1 MKKLSVVVL
10 WAVVLLL
17 ALVLFIFPSC
27 TKVVGEGPLVTQTR
41 NVGNFSGVSSEM
53 SGKVNFSIAPDY
65 KVEITAQQNILDVLN
80 TNVVN
85 GVLHIDF
92 KDNVRVKRHE
102 DLTINITAPYADY
115 FRLSGS
121 GNMNVQGDIAANN
134 LKVELSGS
142 GGIAMQDAAITDKI
156 EVDISGSGNISIANG
171 SAVNEDVEISGSGNV
186 EMAGVNAQNG
196 VTHTSGSGDVK
207 MALSKNLDVHISG
220 SGSVYYH
227 GNPVISTHISGSGKV
242 IPF

>member
-1 MKKLSVVVL
+1 MKKLVVI
-10 WAVVLLL
+10 LLL
-17 ALVLFIFPSC
+17 VAGLFIFPSC
-27 TKVVGEGPLVTQTR
+27 EKVVGEGPLVTQTR
-41 NVGNFSGVSSEM
+41 TVGNFTGVSSEM
-53 SGKVNFSIAPDY
+53 SGKVNFTIAPDY

-92 KDNVRVKRHE
+92 KNNVRVKQHE
-102 DLTINITAPYADY
+102 DLLINITAPYADY

-121 GNMNVQGDIAANN
+121 GNMNVQGDITANN
-134 LKVELSGS
+134 LKVTLSGS
-142 GGIAMQDAAITDKI
+142 GDITVQNAVIADKI
-156 EVDISGSGNISIANG
+156 DTDISGSGNISLAGG
-171 SAVNEDVEISGSGNV
+171 SAVNEDVDISGSGKV
-186 EMAGVNAQNG
+186 EMAGVDAQNA

-207 MALSKNLDVHISG
+207 LALSTNLDAHISG

-227 GNPVISTHISGSGKV
+227 GNPIISTHISGSGRV

>member
-1 MKKLSVVVL
+1 MKNLPVIIVLS
-10 WAVVLLL
+10 A
-17 ALVLFIFPSC
+17 VLFIFPSC
-27 TKVVGEGPLVTQTR
+27 EKVVGEGPLVTQTR
-41 NVGNFSGVSSEM
+41 TVGNFTGISSEM
-53 SGKVNFSIAPDY
+53 SGKVNFTIAPDY

-92 KDNVRVKRHE
+92 KDNVRVREHE
-102 DLTINITAPYADY
+102 DLLINIAAPYADY

-121 GNMNVQGDIAANN
+121 GNMNVQGDVAANN
-134 LKVELSGS
+134 LKVTLSGS
-142 GGIAMQDAAITDKI
+142 GDISVQNAVIADKI
-156 EVDISGSGNISIANG
+156 DTDISGSGNISIANG
-171 SAVNEDVEISGSGNV
+171 SAVNEDVDISGSGKV
-186 EMAGVNAQNG
+186 EMAGVAAQNA

-207 MALSKNLDVHISG
+207 LALSNNLDAHISG

-227 GNPVISTHISGSGKV
+227 GNPIISTHISGSGRV

>member
-1 MKKLSVVVL
+1 MKNLSV
-10 WAVVLLL
+10 AVLL
-17 ALVLFIFPSC
+17 AAVALFIFPSC
-27 TKVVGEGPLVTQTR
+27 EKVVGEGPLVTQTR
-41 NVGNFSGVSSEM
+41 NVGNFTGVSSEM
-53 SGKVNFSIAPDY
+53 SGKVNFTIAPDF

-92 KDNVRVKRHE
+92 RNNVRVREHE
-102 DLTINITAPYADY
+102 DLLINITAPYADY

-121 GNMNVQGDIAANN
+121 GNMNVQGDVAANN
-134 LKVELSGS
+134 LKVTLSGS
-142 GGIAMQDAAITDKI
+142 GDIAVQNAVIGDKI
-156 EVDISGSGNISIANG
+156 DTDISGSGNISIANG
-171 SAVNEDVEISGSGNV
+171 AAVNEDVDISGSGKV
-186 EMAGVNAQNG
+186 EMAGVAAQNA

-207 MALSKNLDVHISG
+207 LALSTNLDAHISG

-227 GNPVISTHISGSGKV
+227 GNPIISTHISGSGRV

>member
-1 MKKLSVVVL
+1 MKKLVVVI
-10 WAVVLLL
+10 LLL
-17 ALVLFIFPSC
+17 VTGLFIFPSC
-27 TKVVGEGPLVTQTR
+27 EKVVGEGPLVTQTR
-41 NVGNFSGVSSEM
+41 TVGNFTGVSSEM
-53 SGKVNFSIAPDY
+53 SGKVNFTIAPDY

-92 KDNVRVKRHE
+92 KNNVRVKQHE
-102 DLTINITAPYADY
+102 DLLINITAPYADY

-121 GNMNVQGDIAANN
+121 GNMNVQGDITANN
-134 LKVELSGS
+134 LKVTLSGS
-142 GGIAMQDAAITDKI
+142 GDITVQNAVIADKI
-156 EVDISGSGNISIANG
+156 DTDISGSGNISIAGG
-171 SAVNEDVEISGSGNV
+171 SAVNEDVDISGSGKV
-186 EMAGVNAQNG
+186 EMAGVDAQNA

-207 MALSKNLDVHISG
+207 LALSTNLDAHISG

-227 GNPVISTHISGSGKV
+227 GNPIISTHISGSGRV

>member
-1 MKKLSVVVL
+1 MKNFVVVVL
-10 WAVVLLL
+10 LTAGI
-17 ALVLFIFPSC
+17 FIFPSC
-27 TKVVGEGPLVTQTR
+27 EKVVGEGPLVTQTR
-41 NVGNFSGVSSEM
+41 SVANFSGVSSEM
-53 SGKVNFSIAPDY
+53 SGKVNFAIAPEY

-92 KDNVRVKRHE
+92 KDNVRVRQHE
-102 DLTINITAPYADY
+102 DLLINITAPYADY

-121 GNMNVQGDIAANN
+121 GNMNVQGDITANN
-134 LKVELSGS
+134 LKVILSGS
-142 GGIAMQDAAITDKI
+142 GDIAVQSAVVADKI
-156 EVDISGSGNISIANG
+156 DAEMSGSGNIFIANGSAMNEDVDISGSGK
-171 SAVNEDVEISGSGNV
+171 V
-186 EMAGVNAQNG
+186 EMPGVNAESA

-207 MALSKNLDVHISG
+207 LAVSKNLDAHISG

-227 GNPVISTHISGSGKV
+227 GNPIISTHISGSGRV

>member
-1 MKKLSVVVL
+1 MKKLVIVVS
-10 WAVVLLL
+10 L
-17 ALVLFIFPSC
+17 AAGMFVFSSC
-27 TKVVGEGPLVTQTR
+27 RKVVGEGPLVTQTR
-41 NVGNFSGVSSEM
+41 TVGNFSGVSSEM
-53 SGKVNFSIAPDY
+53 SGKVNFAIAPEY

-92 KDNVRVKRHE
+92 KDNVRVREHE
-102 DLTINITAPYADY
+102 DLVVNITAPYADY

-121 GNMNVQGDIAANN
+121 GNMNVQGDIAANS
-134 LKVELSGS
+134 LKVTLSGS
-142 GGIAMQDAAITDKI
+142 GDITVQNADIADKI
-156 EVDISGSGNISIANG
+156 ETDVSGSGNISIANG
-171 SAVNEDVEISGSGNV
+171 STVNEDVEISGSGKV
-186 EMAGVNAQNG
+186 EMAGVDAQIA

-207 MALSKNLDVHISG
+207 LAVSKNLDAHITG

-227 GNPVISTHISGSGKV
+227 GNPIISTHITGSGRV

>member
-1 MKKLSVVVL
+1 MKKLVVI
-10 WAVVLLL
+10 LLL
-17 ALVLFIFPSC
+17 VAGLFIFPSC
-27 TKVVGEGPLVTQTR
+27 EKVVGEGPLVTQTR
-41 NVGNFSGVSSEM
+41 TVGNFTGVSSEM
-53 SGKVNFSIAPDY
+53 SGKVNFTIAPDY

-92 KDNVRVKRHE
+92 KNNVRVKQHE
-102 DLTINITAPYADY
+102 DLLINITAPYADY

-121 GNMNVQGDIAANN
+121 GNMNLQGDITANN
-134 LKVELSGS
+134 LKVTLSGS
-142 GGIAMQDAAITDKI
+142 GDITVQNAVIADKI
-156 EVDISGSGNISIANG
+156 DTDISGSGNISIAGG
-171 SAVNEDVEISGSGNV
+171 SAVNEDVDISGSGKV
-186 EMAGVNAQNG
+186 EMAGVDAQNA

-207 MALSKNLDVHISG
+207 LALSTNLDAHISG

-227 GNPVISTHISGSGKV
+227 GNPIISTHISGSGRV

>member
-1 MKKLSVVVL
+1 MKKLVVVI
-10 WAVVLLL
+10 LLL
-17 ALVLFIFPSC
+17 VTGLFIFPSC
-27 TKVVGEGPLVTQTR
+27 EKVVGEGPLVTQTR
-41 NVGNFSGVSSEM
+41 TVGNFTGVSSEM
-53 SGKVNFSIAPDY
+53 SGKVNFTIAPNY

-92 KDNVRVKRHE
+92 KNNVRVKQHE
-102 DLTINITAPYADY
+102 DLLINITAPYADY

-121 GNMNVQGDIAANN
+121 GNMNVQGDITANN
-134 LKVELSGS
+134 LKVTLSGS
-142 GGIAMQDAAITDKI
+142 GDITVQNAVIADKI
-156 EVDISGSGNISIANG
+156 DTDISGSGNISIAGG
-171 SAVNEDVEISGSGNV
+171 SAVNEDVDISGSGKV
-186 EMAGVNAQNG
+186 EMAGVDAQNA

-207 MALSKNLDVHISG
+207 LALSTNLDAHISG

-227 GNPVISTHISGSGKV
+227 GNPIISTHISGSGRV

>member
-1 MKKLSVVVL
+1 MKKLVVVI
-10 WAVVLLL
+10 LLL
-17 ALVLFIFPSC
+17 VAGLFIFPSC
-27 TKVVGEGPLVTQTR
+27 EKVVGEGPLVTQTR
-41 NVGNFSGVSSEM
+41 TVGNFTGVSSEM
-53 SGKVNFSIAPDY
+53 SGKVNFTIAPDY

-92 KDNVRVKRHE
+92 KNNVRVKQHE
-102 DLTINITAPYADY
+102 DLLINITAPYADY

-121 GNMNVQGDIAANN
+121 GNMNVQGDITANN
-134 LKVELSGS
+134 LKVTLSGS
-142 GGIAMQDAAITDKI
+142 GDITVQNAVIADKI
-156 EVDISGSGNISIANG
+156 DTDISGSGNISIAGG
-171 SAVNEDVEISGSGNV
+171 SAVNEDVDISGSGKV
-186 EMAGVNAQNG
+186 EMAGVDAQNA

-207 MALSKNLDVHISG
+207 LALSTNLDAHISG

-227 GNPVISTHISGSGKV
+227 GNPIISTHISGSGRV

>member
-1 MKKLSVVVL
+1 MKKFL
-10 WAVVLLL
+10 AVVSL
-17 ALVLFIFPSC
+17 AAAIFIFPSC
-27 TKVVGEGPLVTQTR
+27 RKVVGEGPLVTQTR
-41 NVGNFSGVSSEM
+41 SVGNFSGVSSEM
-53 SGKVNFSIAPDY
+53 SGKVNFAIASEY

-92 KDNVRVKRHE
+92 KDNVRVREHE
-102 DLTINITAPYADY
+102 DLLINITAPYADY

-121 GNMNVQGDIAANN
+121 GNMNVQGDITANN
-134 LKVELSGS
+134 LKVTLSGS
-142 GGIAMQDAAITDKI
+142 GDITVQNAVIADKI
-156 EVDISGSGNISIANG
+156 DAEVSGSGNISIANG
-171 SAVNEDVEISGSGNV
+171 SAVNEDVDISGSGKV
-186 EMAGVNAQNG
+186 EMPGVNAESA

-207 MALSKNLDVHISG
+207 LAVSKNLDAHISG

-227 GNPVISTHISGSGKV
+227 GNPIISTHISGSGRV

>member
-1 MKKLSVVVL
+1 MKNLSVV
-10 WAVVLLL
+10 ALLG
-17 ALVLFIFPSC
+17 AAVLFIFPSC
-27 TKVVGEGPLVTQTR
+27 EKVVGEGPLVTQTR
-41 NVGNFSGVSSEM
+41 SVGNFTGVSSEM
-53 SGKVNFSIAPDY
+53 SGTVNFAIAPEY

-92 KDNVRVKRHE
+92 KNNVRVKQHE
-102 DLTINITAPYADY
+102 DLLINITAPYADY

-121 GNMNVQGDIAANN
+121 GNMNVQGDVAANN
-134 LKVELSGS
+134 LKVTISGS
-142 GGIAMQDAAITDKI
+142 GNIAVANATIADKI
-156 EVDISGSGNISIANG
+156 DADVSGSGNISIANG
-171 SAVNEDVEISGSGNV
+171 SAVNEEVDISGSGKV
-186 EMAGVNAQNG
+186 EMPGVAAHNA

-207 MALSKNLDVHISG
+207 LALSTNLDAHISG

-227 GNPVISTHISGSGKV
+227 GNPIISTHISGSGKV

>member
-1 MKKLSVVVL
+1 MKKLVVVI
-10 WAVVLLL
+10 LLL
-17 ALVLFIFPSC
+17 VTGLFIFPSC
-27 TKVVGEGPLVTQTR
+27 EKVVGEGPLVTQTR
-41 NVGNFSGVSSEM
+41 TVGNFTGVSSEM
-53 SGKVNFSIAPDY
+53 SGKVNFTIAPDY

-92 KDNVRVKRHE
+92 KNNVRVKEHE
-102 DLTINITAPYADY
+102 DLLINITAPYADY

-121 GNMNVQGDIAANN
+121 GNMNVQGDITANN
-134 LKVELSGS
+134 LKVTLSGS
-142 GGIAMQDAAITDKI
+142 GDITVQKAAIADKI
-156 EVDISGSGNISIANG
+156 DTDISGSGNISIAGG
-171 SAVNEDVEISGSGNV
+171 SAVNEDVDISGSGKV
-186 EMAGVNAQNG
+186 EMAGVDAQNA

-207 MALSKNLDVHISG
+207 LALSTNLDAHISG

-227 GNPVISTHISGSGKV
+227 GNPIISTHISGSGRV

>member
-1 MKKLSVVVL
+1 MKKSVVLVS
-10 WAVVLLL
+10 L
-17 ALVLFIFPSC
+17 AAAFIIVFPSC
-27 TKVVGEGPLVTQTR
+27 EKVVGEGPLVTQIRT
-41 NVGNFSGVSSEM
+41 VGNFTGVSSEM
-53 SGKVNFSIAPDY
+53 SGTVNFAIAPEY

-92 KDNVRVKRHE
+92 KNNVRVKQHE
-102 DLTINITAPYADY
+102 DLLINITAPYADY

-121 GNMNVQGDIAANN
+121 GNMNVQGDVAANN
-134 LKVELSGS
+134 LKVTLSGS
-142 GGIAMQDAAITDKI
+142 GDIAVQSAVIADKI
-156 EVDISGSGNISIANG
+156 DADISGSGNISIANG
-171 SAVNEDVEISGSGNV
+171 SAVNEDIDISGSGKV
-186 EMAGVNAQNG
+186 EMAGVSAQNG

-207 MALSKNLDVHISG
+207 LALSKNLDAHISG

-227 GNPVISTHISGSGKV
+227 GNPLISTHISGSGKV

>member
-1 MKKLSVVVL
+1 MKNLSVVVL
-10 WAVVLLL
+10 L
-17 ALVLFIFPSC
+17 AAVLFIFPSC
-27 TKVVGEGPLVTQTR
+27 KKVVGEGPLVTQTR
-41 NVGNFSGVSSEM
+41 TVGNFTGVSSEM
-53 SGKVNFSIAPDY
+53 SGTVNFAIAPGY

-92 KDNVRVKRHE
+92 KDNVRVKQHE
-102 DLTINITAPYADY
+102 DLLINITAPYADY

-121 GNMNVQGDIAANN
+121 GNMNVQGDLAANN
-134 LKVELSGS
+134 LKVTISGS
-142 GGIAMQDAAITDKI
+142 GNIAVANATVADKI
-156 EVDISGSGNISIANG
+156 DADVSGSGNISIANG
-171 SAVNEDVEISGSGNV
+171 SAVNEEVDISGSGKV
-186 EMAGVNAQNG
+186 EMAGVAAQNA

-207 MALSKNLDVHISG
+207 LALSKNLDVNISG

-227 GNPVISTHISGSGKV
+227 GNPIISTHISGSGKV

>member
-1 MKKLSVVVL
+1 MKKLVVVI
-10 WAVVLLL
+10 LLL
-17 ALVLFIFPSC
+17 VAGLFIFPSC
-27 TKVVGEGPLVTQTR
+27 EKVVGEGPLVTQTR
-41 NVGNFSGVSSEM
+41 TVGNFTGVSSEM
-53 SGKVNFSIAPDY
+53 SGKVNFTIAPDY

-92 KDNVRVKRHE
+92 KNNVRVKEHE
-102 DLTINITAPYADY
+102 DLLINITAPYADY

-121 GNMNVQGDIAANN
+121 GNMNVQGDITANN
-134 LKVELSGS
+134 LKVTLSGS
-142 GGIAMQDAAITDKI
+142 GDITVQNAAIADKI
-156 EVDISGSGNISIANG
+156 DADISGSGNISIAGG
-171 SAVNEDVEISGSGNV
+171 SAVNEDVDISGSGKV
-186 EMAGVNAQNG
+186 EMAGVDAQNA

-207 MALSKNLDVHISG
+207 LALSTNLDAHISG

-227 GNPVISTHISGSGKV
+227 GNPIISTHISGSGRV